1 MDGWVRLS
9 ALSARLDR
17 VLQSTEQD
25 FIVLEKE
32 DQLANNDVG
41 GYLRA
46 LQANVGTT
54 IFRVGNSDRGS
65 DRFDAVRFPASWFG
79 GNSAPGALSVFDV
92 RNFPDI
98 YMVFGPGYG
107 WLLFM
112 RSAAPVI
119 VLKAT
124 LETIERRI
132 SRTGGS
138 IACDAAYFLE
148 KRSSMK
154 SGVAWDV
161 DLCNTYKNSR
171 IVGSKFVLEYAEY
184 DGNMKVSDFVLTYC
198 FKTQSPAHTSI

>member
-17 VLQSTEQD
+17 VLQSTEQHI
-25 FIVLEKE
+25 IVLEKE
-32 DQLANNDVG
+32 DQPANNDVD

-54 IFRVGNSDRGS
+54 IFRVGNSKRES
-65 DRFDAVRFPASWFG
+65 DMFDAVRFPASWFDR
-79 GNSAPGALSVFDV
+79 NSASEALSVFDT
-92 RNFPDI
+92 RSFPEI
-98 YMVFGPGYG
+98 YMVFGQGYG

-132 SRTGGS
+132 PDGGGS
-138 IACDAAYFLE
+138 IACDAEYFLD
-148 KRSSMK
+148 KRKTMK
-154 SGVAWDV
+154 RGIAWDV
-161 DLCNTYKNSR
+161 DSCNTYKNSR
-171 IVGSKFVLEYAEY
+171 IVGSNVVLEYAEY
-184 DGNMKVSDFVLTYC
+184 DGNRKVSDFVLTYC